1 MKGSLFI
8 SAMFFT
14 ALLIMGCDGNY
25 GPMGGGR
32 WNHMMNYGYGYG
44 YGGIFMW
51 LLFII
56 VIGVVVY
63 FIIQSTK
70 AKTSGGPLQKI
81 PLDILKGRYAK
92 GEITKEEYER
102 IKKDLEG

>member
-1 MKGSLFI
+1 MKRSLYVVAVFI
-8 SAMFFT
+8 T
-14 ALLIMGCDGNY
+14 ALLMMGCDGNY
-25 GPMGGGR
+25 GHMGGGG

-44 YGGIFMW
+44 GIFMW
-51 LLFII
+51 ILLII

-70 AKTSGGPLQKI
+70 AKTSGEPLKET

-92 GEITKEEYER
+92 REIAKEEFER
-102 IKKDLEG
+102 MKKDLER